1 MTHLHSDKFSG
12 IRAVFTSESRLI
24 RRVCFGFVLLR
35 YAISFKF
42 ATLRRPI
49 RSKTET
55 NRDYKSLHTFSRA
68 LRQLQVFALFW
79 LANWIFSV
87 VCDWLEWLLWFRFYL
102 TLIRN
107 RSKRD
112 IKSHSTCLS
121 QEHSIH
127 LITYHLNSNSV
138 GLTGTKLGCSEG
150 GCGACTVMIS
160 KYDHEKKKIKY
171 PFNHFKL

>member
-55 NRDYKSLHTFSRA
+55 NIDYKSLHTFSRA

-79 LANWIFSV
+79 LADWIFSV
-87 VCDWLEWLLWFRFYL
+87 VCDWLEWE
-102 TLIRN
+102 
-107 RSKRD
+107 
-112 IKSHSTCLS
+112 SHSTCLS